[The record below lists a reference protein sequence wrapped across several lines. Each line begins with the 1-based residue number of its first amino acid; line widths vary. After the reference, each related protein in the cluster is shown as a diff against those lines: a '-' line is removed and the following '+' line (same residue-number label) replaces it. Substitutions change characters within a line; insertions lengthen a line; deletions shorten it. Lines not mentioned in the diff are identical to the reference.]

1 MSPRSL
7 LSGEEL
13 DAAVAG
19 LDGWTVED
27 GKLHKEYVF
36 SDFVTAFAFMT
47 AAARTPH
54 TLWPHQ
60 PAPAPL
66 FGSFQPSKRHVRT

>member
-1 MSPRSL
+1 MARR
-7 LSGEEL
+7 G
-13 DAAVAG
+13 DDVIMARRGDNIIMARRG
-19 LDGWTVED
+19 DG
-27 GKLHKEYVF
+27 
-36 SDFVTAFAFMT
+36 AFMT